1 MWDTSDSSVQIEGT
15 DMRILRSAVCLLAGV
30 SMLLVAATV
39 SAQQGYPSRPIRFIV
54 PFAPG
59 AGTDFVA
66 RLVGQKLGERLGQ
79 QVIVENR
86 TGASG
91 TIGTDLVAKSP
102 PDGYTLLLG
111 FLGPLA
117 LNPNMEKVPYNPQR
131 DFTGVSLL
139 ASAYSVLVVHPSLP
153 VKTVKDLIALAKARP
168 GELNYASSGTGT
180 NVYLVSE
187 LFKMRTGI
195 NMTHIPYKGTAP
207 AAIALLT
214 GEAQVLFGSVIG
226 VLPHVQASRLRALAV
241 LSPQRSRQF
250 PTVPTLLEAGVNGV
264 DVAFWYSLVV
274 PAATPVE
281 VVSRLYSEVV
291 AIASTSDYRAQL
303 ERQGL
308 EPITT
313 RPEQFSAFLQ
323 SELEKWGKL
332 IRAAGIKSD

>member
-1 MWDTSDSSVQIEGT
+1 MKS
-15 DMRILRSAVCLLAGV
+15 LRTAVWLLMGV
-30 SMLLVAATV
+30 SMLTVAAGAG
-39 SAQQGYPSRPIRFIV
+39 AQQSYPSRPIRFVV

-66 RLVGQKLGERLGQ
+66 RLVGKKLAERLGQ

-91 TIGTDLVAKSP
+91 TIGTDLVAKSA

-117 LNPNMEKVPYNPQR
+117 LNPNLEKVPYNPQR
-131 DFTGVSLL
+131 DFAGASLL

-153 VKTVKDLIALAKARP
+153 VKTVNDLIGLAKARP

-180 NVYLVSE
+180 NVYLASE

-195 NMTHIPYKGTAP
+195 NMAHIPYKGTAP

-226 VLPHVQASRLRALAV
+226 VLPHVRTNRLRALAV
-241 LSPQRSRQF
+241 LSPKRSRLL
-250 PTVPTLLEAGVNGV
+250 PNVPTLVEAGVSGV
-264 DVAFWYSLVV
+264 DVAFWYALVV
-274 PAATPVE
+274 PAATPTEIVA
-281 VVSRLYSEVV
+281 RLHAEIV
-291 AIASTSDYRAQL
+291 AIASTPDYQEQL

-308 EPITT
+308 EPITS

-323 SELEKWGKL
+323 SELDKWGKV
-332 IRAAGIKSD
+332 IKAAGIRSD

>member
-1 MWDTSDSSVQIEGT
+1 M
-15 DMRILRSAVCLLAGV
+15 GV
-30 SMLLVAATV
+30 SMLTVAAGAG
-39 SAQQGYPSRPIRFIV
+39 AQQSYPSRPIRFIV

-66 RLVGQKLGERLGQ
+66 RLVGKKLAERLSQ

-91 TIGTDLVAKSP
+91 TIGTDLVAKSA

-117 LNPNMEKVPYNPQR
+117 LNPNLEKVPYNPQR
-131 DFTGVSLL
+131 DFAGVSLL

-153 VKTVKDLIALAKARP
+153 VQTVNDLIGLAKARP

-180 NVYLVSE
+180 NVYLASE

-195 NMTHIPYKGTAP
+195 NMAHIPYKGTAP

-226 VLPHVQASRLRALAV
+226 VLPHVRTNRLRALAV
-241 LSPQRSRQF
+241 LSPKRSRLL
-250 PTVPTLLEAGVNGV
+250 PNVPTLVEAGVSGV
-264 DVAFWYSLVV
+264 DVAFWYALVV
-274 PAATPVE
+274 PAATPTEIVT
-281 VVSRLYSEVV
+281 RLHAEVV
-291 AIASTSDYRAQL
+291 AIASTPDYQEQL

-308 EPITT
+308 EPITS

-323 SELEKWGKL
+323 SELDKWGKVIKAAD
-332 IRAAGIKSD
+332 IRSD